1 MNYLEIL
8 HSFGNEIKSKL
19 RKLENIQIKIIN
31 TTWSHTFND
40 VCLRENILP
49 NYVNFRTYD
58 PAIRNQRTTIE
69 FKKQLLKREA
79 LKKEKY
85 IEELKHQKAQLLD
98 ALNRTNISNEN
109 LTRVLSLQDEIIRNK
124 EQIVKTRTIKKLNSL
139 YHGKIVLKEECNNY
153 VNLSSYNLSEDEKQ
167 FLNLGINMHVPNKYD
182 KLHKETEIEMLYS
195 SLIDL
200 QRKNKINISD
210 SLPSLLTAES
220 KKHRNNLRQENT
232 ISPQLKRAAAA
243 LRDNEAIVIRKADK
257 SSIYV
262 V

>member
-69 FKKQLLKREA
+69 FKKQLLKRES

-85 IEELKHQKAQLLD
+85 IEEENSYI
-98 ALNRTNISNEN
+98 NRIMIT
-109 LTRVLSLQDEIIRNK
+109 IR
-124 EQIVKTRTIKKLNSL
+124 
-139 YHGKIVLKEECNNY
+139 Y
-153 VNLSSYNLSEDEKQ
+153 
-167 FLNLGINMHVPNKYD
+167 
-182 KLHKETEIEMLYS
+182 
-195 SLIDL
+195 
-200 QRKNKINISD
+200 
-210 SLPSLLTAES
+210 
-220 KKHRNNLRQENT
+220 
-232 ISPQLKRAAAA
+232 
-243 LRDNEAIVIRKADK
+243 
-257 SSIYV
+257 
-262 V
+262 